1 MRGIFP
7 LVLTGLLSL
16 AFLVSCGKKSKEERM
31 KALAGMYKLL
41 IIEQMDSTSG
51 QWKEETW
58 ASGGDSYIIYDG
70 LGHMGVEI
78 TPRDYKN
85 FTWLTENQT
94 TNMEVLGHHVDTMS
108 DASRKDALKKFASN
122 YVYFA
127 NVRLNDTADIVSHDR
142 VSGTFPIQWGTA
154 VHRTFRFSGDTLILQ
169 IVNGNR
175 RLKWLRMK

>member
-1 MRGIFP
+1 MHRTLRPILLGI
-7 LVLTGLLSL
+7 L
-16 AFLVSCGKKSKEERM
+16 ALALASSCGKKSKADRM

-41 IIEQMDSTSG
+41 IIEKVDSSSG

-58 ASGGDSYIIYDG
+58 ASGGDSYIMYDG
-70 LGHMGVEI
+70 LGHMAVEI
-78 TPRDYKN
+78 TPKDYKN
-85 FTWLTENQT
+85 FTWITENQT
-94 TNMEVLGHHVDTMS
+94 TDMEVLGHHVDTLS
-108 DASRKDALKKFASN
+108 EAESKAALRKFATN

-142 VSGTFPIQWGTA
+142 VSGTYPVIWGTA

-169 IVNGNR
+169 ILNGNR